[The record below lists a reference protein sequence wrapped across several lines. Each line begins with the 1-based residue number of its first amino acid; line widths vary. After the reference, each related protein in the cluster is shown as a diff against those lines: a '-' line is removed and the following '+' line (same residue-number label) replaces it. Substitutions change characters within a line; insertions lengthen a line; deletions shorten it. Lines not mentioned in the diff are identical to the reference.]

1 MNAFH
6 YHLLAAR
13 TRMDLPRAAAI
24 TYCALKLS
32 GEAGETHETAMRPS
46 TRTQQIR
53 ELGDC
58 CWYVAWLA
66 DLLGVDALTL
76 WTTYEEPAV
85 FTFYAAT
92 ERLSQAAHAVCEAT
106 GKIQHGKPESGIVP
120 PLRATVG
127 TIMACARVLGVPIA
141 DVWAENV
148 RKLEARHPG
157 QFSGDYAPET

>member
-1 MNAFH
+1 MSPAR
-6 YHLLAAR
+6 YHILAAR

-66 DLLGVDALTL
+66 DLLGVDAFTL
-76 WTTYEEPAV
+76 WTTYDEPAV

-127 TIMACARVLGVPIA
+127 AIMACARVLGVPIA

-148 RKLEARHPG
+148 RKLEVRHPE

>member
-1 MNAFH
+1 MNPAR
-6 YHLLAAR
+6 YHILAAR
-13 TRMDLPRAAAI
+13 TRMDLPRDVAI

-32 GEAGETHETAMRPS
+32 GEAGETHETAMRAS

-76 WTTYEEPAV
+76 WTNYEEPAV
-85 FTFYAAT
+85 FTFYSAT

-120 PLRATVG
+120 PLRDVVSA
-127 TIMACARVLGVPIA
+127 IMACSRVLGVPIA

-157 QFSGDYAPET
+157 QFRGDYAPET